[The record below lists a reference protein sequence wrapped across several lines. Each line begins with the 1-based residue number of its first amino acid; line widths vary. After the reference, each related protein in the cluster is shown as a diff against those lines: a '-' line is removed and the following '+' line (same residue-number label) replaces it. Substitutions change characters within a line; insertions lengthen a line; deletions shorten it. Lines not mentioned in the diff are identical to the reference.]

1 MMSRQLKLAVIF
13 LSGLVLLVISPY
25 FLIIA
30 GIPMVYISKVY
41 WKRVVT
47 SEEDSVVCPCDVSGG
62 GQLTKYLPRSAR
74 IVTPDE
80 IDEEDYN
87 TGILLASIGL
97 SWIAIGFAY
106 IYLFG

>member
-1 MMSRQLKLAVIF
+1 MMSPRTKLAVIF
-13 LSGLVLLVISPY
+13 LSGLLLLIISPY

-30 GIPMVYISKVY
+30 GIPMVYISRVY

-47 SEEDSVVCPCDVSGG
+47 SEEDSVVCGCDFSGG
-62 GQLTKYLPRSAR
+62 GQLTSYLPRSAR

-97 SWIAIGFAY
+97 SWIAIGFAW
-106 IYLFG
+106 LFLLG